1 MSNSQSHQQKERL
14 GAGRHIKVSELP
26 EEAVIS
32 LHALTTSD
40 GATTTGT
47 LFSVPGAQAVV
58 TIMHPRIDTTH
69 HYLVSGLL
77 RAGFAVWTQ
86 NARNVG
92 SDLTLIHEEAV
103 LDAAAGMVFLR
114 DAGFKHVIA
123 VGNSGGSGLYAYYI
137 QQASRAAEDRIGVTP
152 AGRPSGF
159 ASMLM
164 PVPDAAVF
172 LAPHPGQGELLLNCI
187 DPSVADEDDPL
198 SVVPEL
204 NLFDPANGFAEPP
217 ASSHYS
223 AEFLEHYRQ
232 AQRERVRR
240 IDAKARD
247 YIAAANEART
257 RFKQTGNVADR
268 RVSIAPRL
276 IIVYRTDADPRCVD
290 LSIDPSERP
299 YGSVFGKRPDIINY
313 GLVGFGRLTTAEAWL
328 STWSG
333 LSSNASFRRCAAEIR
348 IPTLV
353 IEYTGDQVAFPSTVN
368 EIFTLL
374 GSRDKTRERVRG
386 THFGGPIAPGE
397 VPGAELAGAVI
408 VDWLRQRFPAA
419 EVSSNVAQEQRGRSQ
434 AASL

>member
-1 MSNSQSHQQKERL
+1 MSNSQPHQQKERL
-14 GAGRHIKVSELP
+14 GAGRHIKASELP

-47 LFSVPGAQAVV
+47 LFTLPGAQAVA
-58 TIMHPRIDTTH
+58 TIMHPRMDTTH
-69 HYLVSGLL
+69 HYLVGGLL

-114 DAGFKHVIA
+114 DAGFKHIIA

-137 QQASRAAEDRIGVTP
+137 QQAQRPAEDRIRVTP

-159 ASMLM
+159 ATTLM

-172 LAPHPGQGELLLNCI
+172 LAPHPGQGELLLDCI

-198 SVVPEL
+198 SVVPEF

-223 AEFLEHYRQ
+223 AEFLERYRQ
-232 AQRERVRR
+232 AQRDRVRR

-247 YIAAANEART
+247 SIAAANEART

-290 LSIDPSERP
+290 LSLDPSDRP

-333 LSSNASFRRCAAEIR
+333 LSSNASFRRCAPEIR

-353 IEYTGDQVAFPSTVN
+353 VEYTGDQVAFPSTVN

-374 GSRDKTRERVRG
+374 GSRDKAHDRVRG
-386 THFGGPIAPGE
+386 THFGGPITPGE
-397 VPGAELAGAVI
+397 VPGAELAEAVI
-408 VDWLRQRFPAA
+408 VGWLRQRFPA
-419 EVSSNVAQEQRGRSQ
+419 EVSPSVASEQRGHGQ
-434 AASL
+434 PASL